1 MFGSVML
8 DVAIGLIL
16 VYLILSFVSA
26 ALRESLEALLKN
38 RQAFLHEGVCELLH
52 DSGLTKD
59 LYEHPLIGSLY
70 RGTYPA
76 AKTANKLP
84 SYIPSRNFAL
94 ALLDMTVRGRQSAEP
109 LPAGA
114 GGSVMSVTTLRQNID
129 QLGSPKVQRIV
140 LSALDVSAGDL
151 AAVQKAL
158 ETWFDSGMDRVS
170 GWYKRRSQRILVI
183 IGLMIAALANVDT
196 LRIAKSLYN
205 DSGMR
210 QGVVAMAGSVVKQPL
225 PGTTPAPAPAPG
237 APAGAAPATAPQPTA
252 GDVAAVFA
260 KLDGLRLPIGWPD
273 PAFGDQWFMRVL
285 GWFITGFAISLGAPF
300 WFDLLSKIMTVRGTM
315 KPPPQAATNDSPG
328 DGDTGAKQTIHITT
342 SGGALG
348 AATVGAVPPAASS
361 IGGAAVSPGA
371 DYRPQEWSSGHAQSG
386 VV

>member
-38 RQAFLHEGVCELLH
+38 RQMFLHEGLCELLH
-52 DSGLTKD
+52 DPGLTKD
-59 LYEHPLIGSLY
+59 LYEHPLISSLY
-70 RGTYPA
+70 RGNYA
-76 AKTANKLP
+76 GAKESKKLP

-94 ALLDMTVRGRQSAEP
+94 ALLDMTVRGRNSAEP
-109 LPAGA
+109 LGAGA
-114 GGSVMSVTTLRQNID
+114 GGSVMSVTTLRQNIGK
-129 QLGSPKVQRIV
+129 LGSTKVQRVV

-151 AAVQKAL
+151 AAVQKAI

-183 IGLMIAALANVDT
+183 VGLMIAALANVDT

-205 DSGMR
+205 DSGQR
-210 QGVVAMAGSVVKQPL
+210 SAAIAMAGSLVKQPL
-225 PGTTPAPAPAPG
+225 PGMTPAPAPAAG
-237 APAGAAPATAPQPTA
+237 APAGGAPVTAPAPTA
-252 GDVAAVFA
+252 GDVAAVMA

-273 PAFGDQWFMRVL
+273 PNFVDEWFMRLL

-315 KPPPQAATNDSPG
+315 KPPPQAATNDTPG
-328 DGDTGAKQTIHITT
+328 DGDSSTSNIIHVTTGP
-342 SGGALG
+342 LPG
-348 AATVGAVPPAASS
+348 AAAAGAGPALAG
-361 IGGAAVSPGA
+361 IGGAAVPAGS

-386 VV
+386 AL